1 MTQNLFN
8 PLTKVKQSHGFFREW
23 RSDNGRHRVGVMVAE
38 AIPGDSENIRVTMR
52 FAFYKTKKNN
62 HYKSLLAK
70 AVNDMNS
77 DDHSIVIDRDIRFEA
92 LVAAYGIH
100 HLFDQYLEGF
110 MNPSNVHNH
119 DNVVRGVISEL
130 YPRGKSQDTDT
141 VKTCQC
147 ACACAAG

>member
-1 MTQNLFN
+1 MPQNLFN

-38 AIPGDSENIRVTMR
+38 SIPNDSQNIRVTLR
-52 FAFYKTKKNN
+52 LAFYKTKKNN

-77 DDHSIVIDRDIRFEA
+77 EDHSIVIDREVRFEA
-92 LVAAYGIH
+92 LAVAYGIR
-100 HLFDQYLEGF
+100 HLFEQYLEGF
-110 MNPSNVHNH
+110 MNPSNMVTH
-119 DNVVRGVISEL
+119 DDVVRGVISEL
-130 YPRGKSQDTDT
+130 FPRGKSQTT
-141 VKTCQC
+141 EATMACQC

>member
-1 MTQNLFN
+1 MPQNLFN

-38 AIPGDSENIRVTMR
+38 AIPGDSENIRVTLR

-62 HYKSLLAK
+62 HYRSLLAK
-70 AVNDMNS
+70 AAKDMNS
-77 DDHSIVIDRDIRFEA
+77 DDHSIVIDRHVKFEA

-110 MNPSNVHNH
+110 MNPSNMVTH

-130 YPRGKSQDTDT
+130 FPRQKPQNIEGYK
-141 VKTCQC
+141 VGEI
-147 ACACAAG
+147 ACACSAG